1 MRGIR
6 VRGTGRVERTPD
18 IALVTLGAQVDG
30 ATAAE
35 AQALAGDRMR
45 RVLGALEAAGV
56 AAADVTTDRVSLEPT
71 FDYSGPSPRQTG
83 YQAVQ
88 SVRVRVRDL
97 ARLGSTLDVAVGA
110 GANQVADVALDLAD
124 RADARAEARAL
135 AVADARRAAEALA
148 EAAGV
153 RLGLPTAITE
163 DEDGRVPGPMRMKV
177 AEAAMSDGTPIAAG
191 RTSIDVTITVTY
203 ALLG

>member
-6 VRGTGRVERTPD
+6 VRGKGRVERTPD

-30 ATAAE
+30 ATATE

-45 RVLGALEAAGV
+45 RVLGALEAAAV

-97 ARLGSTLDVAVGA
+97 ARLGSILDAAVGA

-124 RADARAEARAL
+124 PADARAEARAL

-153 RLGLPTAITE
+153 RLGLPTAIAE
-163 DEDGRVPGPMRMKV
+163 DEREQAPGPMRMKM

-191 RTSIDVTITVTY
+191 RTSVEVTITVTY